1 MADHFAEG
9 LAQAKLATN
18 ADIAD
23 LIKQTDFSNELKHVN
38 KKISSNKTKHVEA
51 EKKLSDLRKKMQKY
65 QNKDMIFCQVDCY
78 LQVTMLSEVFSFCL
92 HFQFTNIE

>member
-38 KKISSNKTKHVEA
+38 KKIFSNKTKHVEA
-51 EKKLSDLRKKMQKY
+51 EKKL
-65 QNKDMIFCQVDCY
+65 
-78 LQVTMLSEVFSFCL
+78 
-92 HFQFTNIE
+92 